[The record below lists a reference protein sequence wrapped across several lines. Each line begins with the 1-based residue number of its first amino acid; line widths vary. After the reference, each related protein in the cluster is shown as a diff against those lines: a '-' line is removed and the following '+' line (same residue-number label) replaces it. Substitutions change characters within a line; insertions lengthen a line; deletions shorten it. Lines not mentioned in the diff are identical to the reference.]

1 MKVSLL
7 FPPSWIPSQPFLS
20 LPSLTAFLRQE
31 GVEVIQRDINIEFLE
46 ILMTWEK
53 VKGLYRRIEEGIK
66 LIEKNGG
73 DQAGEKCARM
83 KQAVEWLPQLTDWIE
98 NAKKVFRGD
107 QFYVIEN
114 YMESL
119 KVMERWIE
127 LITSSYHPSMV
138 TTVDNEMRYSVYS
151 SKDIFSAIKDREQNV
166 FFDIFSDHIISSV
179 LSDNPGLVGISITS
193 TSQVI
198 PGLTLA
204 YLIKK
209 EKPDIHITVGGS
221 VFTKLI
227 DNLRKNE
234 NLFTIVD
241 SFVVFEGEH
250 ALLAL
255 VDELSGKKDLKKVP
269 NLVHRENGKTVV
281 NEESFFIEDLNKLP
295 TPDYDGLPLDLYHT
309 PELVLPVQ
317 TSRGCYWRKCAFCNL
332 HLDHKNFRPRK
343 IDLVMEDIKK
353 LSKKHNTKFFF
364 ITDESMPLSA
374 MSRLSDR
381 IIEDEIEVK
390 WICGARFEKTLNSD
404 LLEKASRAG
413 CFKIVF
419 GLESYSQRVLDLM
432 RKGTRKK
439 HISRVVQ
446 DCLKYDIAV
455 HLYIIVGF
463 LTETKEEVMETVN
476 FILNNKNLL
485 KSYGFSCLP
494 CLFDLEKGSPI
505 MDSPEKFALKRIMAP
520 AQHDLSLGY
529 IFEASKGMTPQE
541 AENTFAD
548 VMEMID
554 RAVNP
559 LPFNYSMADGL
570 LYLARKKRKQ
580 KINAQLSIVNS

>member
-20 LPSLTAFLRQE
+20 LPSLTAFLRQQ
-31 GVEVIQRDINIEFLE
+31 GVEVIQRDINIELLE

-53 VKGLYRRIEEGIK
+53 VKGLYTRIEEGIK
-66 LIEKNGG
+66 EVENKGG
-73 DQAGEKCARM
+73 VGVEAGAGEKYARM
-83 KQAVEWLPQLTDWIE
+83 KQAVEWLPQLIDWIE
-98 NAKKVFRGD
+98 NAKKVFRGER
-107 QFYVIEN
+107 FYSLES

-127 LITSSYHPSMV
+127 LISSSYHPSMIN
-138 TTVDNEMRYSVYS
+138 TVDNEMRYSVYS
-151 SKDIFSAIKDREQNV
+151 SKDILSAVKDREENL
-166 FFDIFSDHIISSV
+166 FFDIFNDHIVPSV
-179 LSDNPGLVGISITS
+179 LSDDPGLVGISITS

-204 YLIKK
+204 YLVKK
-209 EKPDIHITVGGS
+209 KRPDIHITVGGS

-234 NLFTIVD
+234 NLFTIAD

-255 VDELSGKKDLKKVP
+255 IDELSGRKDLKKVP
-269 NLVHRENGKTVV
+269 NLVHRENGKTIV
-281 NEESFFIEDLNKLP
+281 NEASFFIEDLNKLP
-295 TPDYDGLPLDLYHT
+295 TPDYDGLPLNLYHT

-317 TSRGCYWRKCAFCNL
+317 TSRGCYWGKCAFCNL
-332 HLDHKNFRPRK
+332 HLDHKKYRPRK
-343 IDLVMEDIKK
+343 IDLVMEDIRT

-374 MSRLSDR
+374 MGKLSDR
-381 IIEDEIEVK
+381 IIETEMDVK
-390 WICGARFEKTLNSD
+390 WICGARFEKALDSN

-413 CFKIVF
+413 CLKIVF

-432 RKGTRKK
+432 DKGTQGNN
-439 HISRVVQ
+439 ITRVVQ
-446 DCLKYDIAV
+446 DCLKYDIAL
-455 HLYIIVGF
+455 HLYIIIGF
-463 LTETKEEVMETVN
+463 LTETKEEAMETVN
-476 FILNNKNLL
+476 FILNNKGLL
-485 KSYGFSCLP
+485 HSYGFSCLP

-505 MDSPEKFALKRIMAP
+505 MDSPEKFGLKKIMTP

-529 IFEASKGMTPQE
+529 IFESTRGMTPEE
-541 AENTFAD
+541 AENMHVD
-548 VMEMID
+548 VMEMIG

-559 LPFNYSMADGL
+559 VPFNYSMADGL
-570 LYLARKKRKQ
+570 LYLARKKENK
-580 KINAQLSIVNS
+580 KLMVNC

>member
-31 GVEVIQRDINIEFLE
+31 GVEVVQRDINIEFLE

-53 VKGLYRRIEEGIK
+53 VKGLYGRIEDGLK
-66 LIEKNGG
+66 NIEKNGG
-73 DQAGEKCARM
+73 DRAGEKYARM

-98 NAKKVFRGD
+98 SAKKSFRGPN
-107 QFYVIEN
+107 FYSIES
-114 YMESL
+114 YMESM

-127 LITSSYHPSMV
+127 LITSSYHPSTV

-151 SKDIFSAIKDREQNV
+151 SKDIFSALEDREQNL
-166 FFDIFSDHIISSV
+166 FLDIFNDHIISSV

-204 YLIKK
+204 HLIKK
-209 EKPDIHITVGGS
+209 ERPDIHITVGGS
-221 VFTKLI
+221 VFTKLE
-227 DNLRKNE
+227 DNLKKSE

-241 SFVVFEGEH
+241 SFVLFEGEH

-255 VDELSGKKDLKKVP
+255 IDELSGKKDLKKVP
-269 NLVHRENGKTVV
+269 NLVYKENGKTVI

-317 TSRGCYWRKCAFCNL
+317 TSRGCYWGKCAFCNL
-332 HLDHKNFRPRK
+332 HLDHKKYRPRK
-343 IDLVMEDIKK
+343 VDLVMEDIKK
-353 LSKKHNTKFFF
+353 LSKKHDTKFFF
-364 ITDESMPLSA
+364 ITDESMPLSG
-374 MSRLSDR
+374 MSKLSDR
-381 IIEDEIEVK
+381 IIESNMDVK
-390 WICGARFEKTLNSD
+390 WICGARFEKNLNSN

-413 CFKIVF
+413 CLKIVF

-432 RKGTRKK
+432 DKGTDKK

-446 DCLKYDIAV
+446 DCLKYNIAL

-476 FILNNKNLL
+476 FVLKNKGLL
-485 KSYGFSCLP
+485 QSYGFSCLP

-505 MDSPEKFALKRIMAP
+505 MDSPEKFALKKIMAP

-529 IFEASKGMTPQE
+529 IFEGGKGMTTQE
-541 AENTFAD
+541 TEKLYD
-548 VMEMID
+548 EVMEMIGK
-554 RAVNP
+554 AINP

-570 LYLARKKRKQ
+570 LYLAREKEKN
-580 KINAQLSIVNS
+580 NAQLPVVNV